1 MFQKLLFYN
10 VLLEKSS
17 VKLMKDIYLLRGLP
31 FYKELNIVKSEKRSK
46 RYAKT
51 FKFEISDSKDPL
63 VRLEASKSSIKYLF
77 KVLLNEINSFTYQIT
92 LKFLLRKYKENG
104 DVEFPLVFF

>member
-17 VKLMKDIYLLRGLP
+17 VKLMKDTYLLRGLP

-51 FKFEISDSKDPL
+51 FKFQMSDSKNPL
-63 VRLEASKSSIKYLF
+63 VQLKASKSSIKYLF
-77 KVLLNEINSFTYQIT
+77 TDLLDETNSFTYQIT
-92 LKFLLRKYKENG
+92 VKVLLKNKKKMET
-104 DVEFPLVFF
+104 